1 MSKQADR
8 SQEPEVRM
16 EPSRR
21 DLLKAIGSSMILTT
35 AGVGVLPP
43 VLAQHVHSTVMDIK
57 SLDGGVNY
65 QPKYLTTHEFATMRR
80 LSDMIIPADPHS
92 KGAIDA
98 GAAEYID
105 FLCSK
110 SPEFAEIFTGG
121 LGWLD
126 AAMMKHDQNTF
137 LSANPEQQTA
147 MLDLI
152 AWRKNQS
159 PELGPG
165 IHFFSWARN
174 VVVDA
179 YYTSPVGI
187 AELGYMGNT
196 GMSEFSVPKE
206 ALEYALKRSPF
217 ADGA

>member
-1 MSKQADR
+1 MSD
-8 SQEPEVRM
+8 SNV
-16 EPSRR
+16 SRR
-21 DLLKAIGSSMILTT
+21 DLLKTLGSSMILTT

-43 VLAQHVHSTVMDIK
+43 VLAQHVHSAVMDIK

-65 QPKYLTTHEFATMRR
+65 QPKYLNKHEFAAMRR
-80 LSDMIIPADPHS
+80 LSDIIVPADRRS

-105 FLCSK
+105 FLCSR
-110 SPEFAEIFTGG
+110 SQEFADIFTGG

-126 AAMMKHDQNTF
+126 EAMQKRYQSAF
-137 LSANPEQQTA
+137 LDAKPDQQTA

-152 AWRKNQS
+152 AYRKNQS

-165 IHFFSWARN
+165 ISFFHWARN

-187 AELGYMGNT
+187 AELGYVGNT
-196 GMSEFSVPKE
+196 GMSQFSVPKE

-217 ADGA
+217 ANLP

>member
-1 MSKQADR
+1 MSDLNF
-8 SQEPEVRM
+8 
-16 EPSRR
+16 SRR
-21 DLLKAIGSSMILTT
+21 ELLKTLGSSMILTT

-43 VLAQHVHSTVMDIK
+43 VLAQHVHGAVMDIK
-57 SLDGGVNY
+57 SLDGGATY
-65 QPKYLTTHEFATMRR
+65 QPKFLTKHEFATMRR
-80 LSDMIIPADPHS
+80 LSDIIVPADAHS

-105 FLCSK
+105 FLSSR

-126 AAMMKHDQNTF
+126 GAMQKHHQKTF
-137 LSANPEQQTA
+137 LDASPEQQMA
-147 MLDLI
+147 MVELI
-152 AWRKNQS
+152 AYHKNQT

-165 IHFFSWARN
+165 IAFFRWARN

-187 AELGYMGNT
+187 ADLGYMGNT
-196 GMSEFSVPKE
+196 GMAQFTVPKE

-217 ADGA
+217 AE

>member
-1 MSKQADR
+1 MSD
-8 SQEPEVRM
+8 SNV
-16 EPSRR
+16 SRR
-21 DLLKAIGSSMILTT
+21 DLLKTLGSSMMLTT
-35 AGVGVLPP
+35 AGAGVLPP
-43 VLAQHVHSTVMDIK
+43 VLAQHVHSAVMEIK

-65 QPKYLTTHEFATMRR
+65 QPKYLNKHEFATMRR
-80 LSDMIIPADPHS
+80 LSDIIIPADQHS

-105 FLCSK
+105 FLCSR
-110 SPEFAEIFTGG
+110 SEEFAEIFTGG

-126 AAMMKHDQNTF
+126 EAMQKRYQSTF
-137 LSANPEQQTA
+137 LDAKPDRQTA
-147 MLDLI
+147 MLDPI
-152 AWRKNQS
+152 AYSKNQS

-165 IHFFSWARN
+165 IAFFRWARN

-187 AELGYMGNT
+187 ADLGYMGNS

-206 ALEYALKRSPF
+206 ALEYALRRSPF
-217 ADGA
+217 A

>member
-1 MSKQADR
+1 MSD
-8 SQEPEVRM
+8 SNV
-16 EPSRR
+16 SRR
-21 DLLKAIGSSMILTT
+21 ELLKTLGSSMILTT

-43 VLAQHVHSTVMDIK
+43 ILAQHVHSAVMDIK

-65 QPKYLTTHEFATMRR
+65 QPKYLNKHEFASMRR
-80 LSDMIIPADPHS
+80 LSELIIPADEHS

-105 FLCSK
+105 FLSSR

-121 LGWLD
+121 FGWLD
-126 AAMMKHDQNTF
+126 EAMQKRYQSTF
-137 LSANPEQQTA
+137 VDAKPDQQTA

-152 AWRKNQS
+152 AYRKNES
-159 PELGPG
+159 PELGAG
-165 IHFFSWARN
+165 IAFFRWARN

-187 AELGYMGNT
+187 ADLGYMGNT
-196 GMSEFSVPKE
+196 AMSEFNVPKE
-206 ALEYALKRSPF
+206 ALDYALKRSPF
-217 ADGA
+217 ANGA

>member
-1 MSKQADR
+1 MSD
-8 SQEPEVRM
+8 STV
-16 EPSRR
+16 SRR
-21 DLLKAIGSSMILTT
+21 DLLKTIGSSMVLTT

-43 VLAQHVHSTVMDIK
+43 VMAQHVHTAVMEIK
-57 SLDGGVNY
+57 SLDGGANY
-65 QPKYLTTHEFATMRR
+65 QPKYLNKHEFATMRR
-80 LSDMIIPADPHS
+80 LSEIIIPADEHS
-92 KGAIDA
+92 RSAIDG

-105 FLCSK
+105 FLSGR

-126 AAMMKHDQNTF
+126 GAMEKRYQSTF
-137 LSANPEQQTA
+137 IVAKPEQQTA

-152 AWRKNQS
+152 AYRKNAS
-159 PELGPG
+159 AELGPG
-165 IHFFSWARN
+165 IAFFRWARN

-187 AELGYMGNT
+187 ADLGYMGNT
-196 GMSEFSVPKE
+196 AVSQFSVPKE

-217 ADGA
+217 GGSA

>member
-1 MSKQADR
+1 MSD
-8 SQEPEVRM
+8 STV
-16 EPSRR
+16 SRR
-21 DLLKAIGSSMILTT
+21 ELLKTIGSSMILTT

-43 VLAQHVHSTVMDIK
+43 VLAQHVHSAVMEIK

-65 QPKYLTTHEFATMRR
+65 QPKYLSKHEFATMRR
-80 LSDMIIPADPHS
+80 LSDLIIPADERS
-92 KGAIDA
+92 KGAIDS

-105 FLCSK
+105 FLCSR
-110 SPEFAEIFTGG
+110 SPEFADIFTGG

-126 AAMMKHDQNTF
+126 GAMQTRYQTTF
-137 LSANPEQQTA
+137 VDARPQQQTA

-152 AWRKNQS
+152 AYRKNES

-165 IHFFSWARN
+165 IAFFRWARN

-187 AELGYMGNT
+187 AEIGYMGN
-196 GMSEFSVPKE
+196 SAVSQFSVPKE

-217 ADGA
+217 AGAV

>member
-1 MSKQADR
+1 MSDLN
-8 SQEPEVRM
+8 V
-16 EPSRR
+16 SRR
-21 DLLKAIGSSMILTT
+21 DLLKTIGSSMILST

-43 VLAQHVHSTVMDIK
+43 VLAQHVHSAVMEIK
-57 SLDGGVNY
+57 SLDGGPNY
-65 QPKYLTTHEFATMRR
+65 QPKYLNRHEYATMRK
-80 LSDMIIPADPHS
+80 LSDIIVPADEHS

-105 FLCSK
+105 FLSSR

-126 AAMMKHDQNTF
+126 SAMQKRYQTTF
-137 LSANPEQQTA
+137 LDAKPDQQTA

-152 AWRKNQS
+152 AYRKNDS
-159 PELGPG
+159 PELGQG
-165 IHFFSWARN
+165 IVFFRWARN

-187 AELGYMGNT
+187 AALGYMGNT
-196 GMSEFSVPKE
+196 GMAHFSVPKE
-206 ALEYALKRSPF
+206 CLDYALKRSPF
-217 ADGA
+217 AE

>member
-1 MSKQADR
+1 MSN
-8 SQEPEVRM
+8 SNV
-16 EPSRR
+16 SRR
-21 DLLKAIGSSMILTT
+21 ELLKTIGSSMILTT

-43 VLAQHVHSTVMDIK
+43 ILAQHVHSAVLDVK
-57 SLDGGVNY
+57 SLDGGAGY
-65 QPKYLTTHEFATMRR
+65 QPKYLNPHEFATMKR
-80 LSDMIIPADPHS
+80 LSDLIIPADQHS

-105 FLCSK
+105 FLSSR
-110 SPEFAEIFTGG
+110 SPEFAQIFTGG

-126 AAMMKHDQNTF
+126 EAMQKRYQSNFVD
-137 LSANPEQQTA
+137 AKPEQQTA

-152 AWRKNQS
+152 AYRKNQS

-165 IHFFSWARN
+165 IAFFRWARN

-187 AELGYMGNT
+187 ADLGYMGNT
-196 GMSEFSVPKE
+196 AVAEFSVPKE

-217 ADGA
+217 AAG